1 MSVKKLFLVFLL
13 ILAVAA
19 GHASAQDVPR
29 IDQDFVKWTQ
39 VVIDGNHRP
48 GSNAYQHPSGAI
60 GLDFQAVVEAFL
72 DEDWALADDLAG
84 DFGYEV
90 VSIHDTATDTGD
102 GGDVFY
108 GLIPQV
114 SNGAGRGFY
123 FVRPRANVQRRLVI
137 QAPHAVEDERTGV
150 LGSEMFLASGA
161 RALLLTGADRCASN
175 ETSGCTGSTD
185 CGYHTV
191 ADGAHAVGSF
201 FYIFSQLA
209 GREHADTYVLQLHGF
224 NAKVLHD
231 GVAPPEFSVSD
242 GTETNRAIDYIT
254 NLFHQNLENRMKA
267 VVTTLPRNGSSCNGG
282 TGHRDFKC
290 GKESVQSRDLNG
302 SADACHVNA
311 QTATGRF
318 LHLEMSND
326 LREPGELYSQQL
338 VIDTVNAIFPKTAAV
353 GDRVWADRNNNGVQ
367 QGEELGVPGARVEV
381 LDASNNV
388 IGSTVTRA
396 GKYRI
401 GNLDP
406 GTYRLRVQLPDG
418 YTYGAGVDP
427 NGRSF
432 TLSAGQF
439 LWTVDVPLVPSGVS
453 EISDRVWVDADEDG
467 LFGSESGAAGVI
479 VELLEGDTFVGML
492 MTISG
497 GIYSIPDVP
506 PGNYRLR
513 VSPTNSFAPTP
524 RGFTVQGTGDVDGD
538 SEISPATGMSPVFR
552 VDGGVNDNTRDVG
565 VVSPCYD
572 VDLVA
577 ANSIWK
583 YWVPGASDTVPA
595 DWNQSSFSDS
605 AWEEGFSPLGS
616 DDDAMTDTGNPDA
629 VNGRYTTY
637 FRLSFEG
644 ADALAFQGGLKL
656 NLTRKGGVIVYL
668 NGAELLRRNLPWGV
682 AVGASL
688 PASTEADTVETI
700 SIPAALLLSGSNL
713 LAVELHQYE
722 DDDDGDLSDGLF
734 DLELTGRVCGSCRVK
749 EKVLTTTK
757 ATFIKDSSTGS
768 NSGTSTM
775 LELDGGVSSTGA
787 PSAKN
792 VLVAWDLSSIPQG
805 AGVLHAEMVVTIG
818 SGSAS
823 SDEPYALHEL
833 LRSWNESGSTG
844 ASWNH
849 AIRTTAAWQTP
860 GALGANDSSPV
871 RLGLMPLDSGID
883 VSATVPLNPAGRSV
897 VEKWI
902 DSPATNFG
910 FLIEAEP
917 GTDDGLEFRSDDHL
931 SGGAPQLKV
940 IYLDPTCQ
948 P

>member
-1 MSVKKLFLVFLL
+1 MSSKKLFLIFLL

-19 GHASAQDVPR
+19 GRSSAQDVPR

-39 VVIDGNHRP
+39 VAVDGNHRP
-48 GSNAYQHPSGAI
+48 GSKAYQHPSGAV
-60 GLDFQAVVEAFL
+60 GLDFQAAVEAFL

-84 DFGYEV
+84 NAGYEV
-90 VSIHDTATDTGD
+90 ISIHDTATDTGD

-108 GLIPQV
+108 GLIPQAN
-114 SNGAGRGFY
+114 NGDGRGFY

-161 RALLLTGADRCASN
+161 RALMLTGADRCASDIAS
-175 ETSGCTGSTD
+175 TCSGSTD
-185 CGYHTV
+185 CGAHTV

-224 NAKVLHD
+224 KVD
-231 GVAPPEFSVSD
+231 AGEPEFSVSD
-242 GTETNRAIDYIT
+242 GTETNHASTYIT
-254 NLFHQNLENRMKA
+254 NMFYQNLQNRMQA
-267 VVTTLPRNGSSCNGG
+267 VVTTLPRNGNSCNGG
-282 TGHRDFKC
+282 IGHTDFQC
-290 GKESVQSRDLNG
+290 GTFSVQGRDLNG
-302 SADACHVNA
+302 SDDACHDNA
-311 QTATGRF
+311 TTATGRF
-318 LHLEMSND
+318 LHLELSND

-338 VIDTVNAIFPKTAAV
+338 VIDTVTAIFPKTAAV
-353 GDRVWADRNNNGVQ
+353 GDRVWADRNDNGDQ
-367 QGEELGVPGARVEV
+367 QAGEHGVPDARVEV

-388 IGSTVTRA
+388 IGSTLTRN
-396 GKYRI
+396 GIYRI
-401 GNLDP
+401 GNLDA

-432 TLSAGQF
+432 TISAGQ
-439 LWTVDVPLVPSGVS
+439 LLTSVDVPLVPSGVS
-453 EISDRVWVDADEDG
+453 QIGDRVWLDTDEDG
-467 LFGSESGAAGVI
+467 LFGSESGAGGVI
-479 VELLEGDTFVGML
+479 VELLHGDTFVDMM

-497 GIYSIPDVP
+497 GDYSFPDVP

-538 SEISPATGMSPVFR
+538 SEISPATGKSPVFR
-552 VDGGVNDNTRDVG
+552 MDGGVNDNTRDVG
-565 VVSPCYD
+565 IVSPCYD

-595 DWNQSSFSDS
+595 DWNEPSFSDS

-616 DDDAMTDTGNPDA
+616 DSGAMTDTGNPDA
-629 VNGRYTTY
+629 ANGRYTTY

-644 ADALAFQGGLKL
+644 ADPLAFQGGLQL
-656 NLTRKGGVIVYL
+656 TLTRKGGVIVYL
-668 NGAELLRRNLPWGV
+668 NGTEILRRNLPWGA
-682 AVGASL
+682 AVGAGL
-688 PASTEADTVETI
+688 PASTEADTVETV

-722 DDDDGDLSDGLF
+722 DDDDGELSDGLF

-749 EKVLTTTK
+749 ETVLTTTK
-757 ATFIKDSSTGS
+757 ATFIKSSSTGS
-768 NSGTSTM
+768 NSGTSDM

-787 PSAKN
+787 PSDKS

-833 LRSWNESGSTG
+833 LRSWDESGSTG

-860 GALGANDSSPV
+860 GALGSNDSSPV

-902 DSPATNFG
+902 DNPATNFG

-917 GTDDGLEFRSDDHL
+917 DTDDGLDFRSDDHL
-931 SGGAPQLKV
+931 SGGAPQLRV